1 MLFLTTTIRSTKR
14 AKKQAGALARVCAL
28 SFLTAMPFSASADQK
43 TEDLLRHFE
52 SVVFGSEI
60 EGVKNSAYIQKWMS
74 PIRVSMTSM
83 QGKML
88 AKPDG
93 KRELK
98 LSFVPPDSA
107 YVAMVRKHL
116 TTLVRA
122 TGAKSENS
130 EKANGKPANFVIKF
144 VPRLAM
150 GQPFLAED
158 VDPATLS
165 RLANPG
171 VCYFLTR
178 SISTGALF
186 RALIIVNNELP
197 PAQMDACL
205 LEEMTQAMGLPND
218 SDIISPSI
226 FNQNSTAQ
234 ALSDSDLL
242 LLKTLYD
249 IRLPAGTPKVDAM
262 RIGREI
268 LIEHLGG

>member
-1 MLFLTTTIRSTKR
+1 MSFLTTIRSSKLS
-14 AKKQAGALARVCAL
+14 GALARVCAL
-28 SFLTAMPFSASADQK
+28 SFLTALPFPVSADQK
-43 TEDLLRHFE
+43 TDDLLRHFE

-60 EGVKNSAYIQKWMS
+60 EGVKGTEYIQKWMS
-74 PIRVSMTSM
+74 PIRVSMTAM
-83 QGKML
+83 EGKML
-88 AKPDG
+88 AKPGG

-107 YVAMVRKHL
+107 YVALVRKHL

-122 TGAKSENS
+122 TGAKSEKS
-130 EKANGKPANFVIKF
+130 DKANGKPANFVIKF

-150 GQPFLAED
+150 GQPFLADD
-158 VDPATLS
+158 VDPAILS
-165 RLANPG
+165 RLAQPG
-171 VCYFLTR
+171 GCYFLTR

-186 RALIIVNNELP
+186 RALIIVNNDLP
-197 PAQMDACL
+197 PAEMDACL

-234 ALSDSDLL
+234 ALSGSDLL

-249 IRLPAGTPKVDAM
+249 IRLPAGTSKVDAM
-262 RIGREI
+262 RIGKDI
-268 LIEHLGG
+268 LIEHQGG

>member
-1 MLFLTTTIRSTKR
+1 MSLLKMINFQNRT
-14 AKKQAGALARVCAL
+14 AALACVCAL
-28 SFLTAMPFSASADQK
+28 SFSTMASFPVAADQK
-43 TEDLLRHFE
+43 TDDLLRHFE

-60 EGVKNSAYIQKWMS
+60 DGVEGADYIQKWMS
-74 PIRVSMTSM
+74 PVRVSMTSM

-88 AKPDG
+88 TGPGG

-98 LSFVPPDSA
+98 LSFVPPDKA
-107 YVAMVRKHL
+107 YVALVRKHL
-116 TTLVRA
+116 TTLVKV
-122 TGAKSENS
+122 TGAKSEKS
-130 EKANGKPANFVIKF
+130 DEAKGKPANFMIKF

-150 GQPFLAED
+150 GQPFLADD
-158 VDPATLS
+158 VDPAILNK
-165 RLANPG
+165 LAQPG

-178 SISTGALF
+178 SVSTGAMF
-186 RALIIVNNELP
+186 RALIVVNNELP

-234 ALSDSDLL
+234 SLSNSDLL